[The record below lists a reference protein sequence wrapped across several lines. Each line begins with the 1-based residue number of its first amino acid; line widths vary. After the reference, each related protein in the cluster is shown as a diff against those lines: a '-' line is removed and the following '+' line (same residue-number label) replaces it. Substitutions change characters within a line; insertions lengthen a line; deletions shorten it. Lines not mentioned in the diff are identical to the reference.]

1 MQSADADRWMSMG
14 YQMKREIKAKLVFL
28 YYEILCEWP
37 RFTLDRVR
45 AKVLQSFL
53 AYLPT
58 SRKMQAIS
66 TSS

>member
-1 MQSADADRWMSMG
+1 MNPADADRWMSMG

-28 YYEILCEWP
+28 YYEILCECP

-45 AKVLQSFL
+45 AKALQSFL

-58 SRKMQAIS
+58 SRKMQATS